1 MAPRTDKRNAA
12 KAKAGKPRAK
22 EKAAS
27 VRRDKTKTAEGTPP
41 EVNTDEACPSAA
53 TGRAKED
60 NLGAFEAPR
69 LLTALKY
76 QIVSKK
82 STPSH
87 KEAAQ
92 KLLDEYKNGD
102 RKRKWNILE
111 SLTNRGFQDLTWTH
125 SRSEVS
131 TRKETE
137 SSEVLSGMMTRAKI
151 LQLNRFDEQQLEEAE
166 AAELLEDLLQES
178 ESLHEHKRNKV
189 PHRNPRLCR
198 YFYKFNVGTTEGE
211 QFEKEDR
218 LEAYAETKGQK
229 LMKSLDDAK
238 DTSVEGSSDSFK
250 AWSAMTGHLKKL
262 KTQMQTHED
271 ISVRQTELQTAKKK
285 LQDALQELRMHIME
299 STTKHKRTDDC
310 AEAIREREELKQR
323 AEDAKA
329 DCAAQI
335 ELSCKCWVSWGL
347 PTSHI
352 QRYIP
357 GILYMRRSEL
367 SIILRI
373 RPRRGIAKGSVSKP
387 L

>member
-151 LQLNRFDEQQLEEAE
+151 LQLNGFDEQQLEEAE

-262 KTQMQTHED
+262 KTQMQTLEDQVFVAEKRMQESTHED

-335 ELSCKCWVSWGL
+335 ELSQPQVLGFVRPAHVSYTEIYSWNFV
-347 PTSHI
+347 
-352 QRYIP
+352 Y
-357 GILYMRRSEL
+357 E
-367 SIILRI
+367 
-373 RPRRGIAKGSVSKP
+373 A
-387 L
+387 